1 MFTDDSNTLW
11 KKSERNGRGKSNS
24 WNWQAITAKL
34 QDTKLRAKVTALP
47 YTGNEQMKFE
57 IKNTIPFIPAC
68 PQDEI
73 LRYKSNKINFK
84 IYVRKTTKL

>member
-34 QDTKLRAKVTALP
+34 RAKVTALP

-57 IKNTIPFIPAC
+57 IKNTIPFIPAR

-73 LRYKSNKINFK
+73 LRCKSNKINVK